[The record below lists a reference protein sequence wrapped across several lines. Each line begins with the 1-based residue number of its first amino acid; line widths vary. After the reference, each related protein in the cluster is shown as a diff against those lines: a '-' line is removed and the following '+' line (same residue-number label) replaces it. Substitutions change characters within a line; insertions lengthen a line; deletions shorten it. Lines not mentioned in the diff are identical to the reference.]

1 MVRQRRRHPRR
12 RRSRPRRGADL
23 AGRPHRDPR
32 RTTWRSPAPA
42 TPQPTIAKSAVTE
55 RVRHPGG
62 TVDWV
67 VTVENVGVAG
77 RPDALDARKVVLTDA
92 AARWITDLVVTPM
105 DGVGDWTCSAST
117 CTTDLM
123 PAAGVATF
131 AVTGRLADDAPV
143 AGALVN
149 QVDVVWEND
158 VVPGSPWSLAPR
170 SPSRRFRRGLNRCRQ
185 HPPRLR

>member
-1 MVRQRRRHPRR
+1 M
-12 RRSRPRRGADL
+12 AI
-23 AGRPHRDPR
+23 AGSSD
-32 RTTWRSPAPA
+32 TEL
-42 TPQPTIAKSAVTE
+42 TIAKSAVTE
-55 RVRHPGG
+55 RVRPGG

-77 RPDALDARKVVLTDA
+77 RPNALDARKVVLTDA

-123 PAAGVATF
+123 PAGVATF

-143 AGALVN
+143 GAALVN

-158 VVPGSPWSLAPR
+158 VFGPGVPAVAGATVTVEAIPPRPEPVSPAPAPAAMTDQRPPASLA
-170 SPSRRFRRGLNRCRQ
+170 FTG
-185 HPPRLR
+185 